1 MGAAVTWVKA
11 CVGMAAVGAR
21 LRMCCAG
28 SAVCVSVRVLP
39 VRLRPWTGVGL
50 LVSPC
55 GPYAGTGSRDRGARP
70 RRSGRPRVR
79 QAGQRLLPWRQVRG
93 MASGPDLHENWGTT
107 PTGLYCRG

>member
-55 GPYAGTGSRDRGARP
+55 GIYAVRAAATGVRAHAGP
-70 RRSGRPRVR
+70 GGLGCVRR
-79 QAGQRLLPWRQVRG
+79 
-93 MASGPDLHENWGTT
+93 ASGFCLGV
-107 PTGLYCRG
+107 R